1 VSGEATQA
9 APAAAPAVAPMV
21 HLDGV
26 DLVLEGREVLSG
38 ITFALSPGRF
48 LGLIGPN
55 GAGKTSCLK
64 VILGLFRP
72 TRGTVRVLG
81 VPPWELGRRAHQIG
95 YVPQR
100 YLPDRWAPFSVF
112 DVVMMGRSCCI
123 GLGRRPSR
131 EDRDAVSEILDRL
144 GLGGLAERPI
154 GGLSGGQLQR
164 VMIARA
170 LCRKTHLLL
179 LDEPTEGVDLPHQ
192 DQLYH
197 LLKELQMERG
207 LTLITV
213 SHDVAMLSAYAD
225 ELACINR
232 TMHVHG
238 HPREVLESHD
248 LGRAYACEFD
258 FFSHHRHGPRAGD
271 HSGHPHHT

>member
-1 VSGEATQA
+1 VNGQA
-9 APAAAPAVAPMV
+9 QGGVAPMV
-21 HLDGV
+21 VLNGV

-38 ITFALSPGRF
+38 ITFSLAPGRF

-64 VILGLFRP
+64 VILGLYRP

-81 VPPWELGRRAHQIG
+81 VPPWELGRKAHHIG

-100 YLPDRWAPFSVF
+100 YLPERWAPFSAF

-131 EDRDAVSEILDRL
+131 KDRDAVNDILERL
-144 GLGGLAERPI
+144 ELGGLADHPI
-154 GGLSGGQLQR
+154 GSLSGGQLQR

-170 LCRKTHLLL
+170 MCRKTHLLL

-192 DQLYH
+192 EQLYR
-197 LLKELQMERG
+197 LLKGLQMERG

-213 SHDVAMLSAYAD
+213 SHDVSMLSGYAD

-232 TMHVHG
+232 TLHVHG

-258 FFSHHRHGPRAGD
+258 FFSHHRQGHAHHAGHSHD
-271 HSGHPHHT
+271 HEH